1 MIRLCRVLFM
11 AFTATAAV
19 CPDVM
24 VNPAMCADWPT
35 FRGTDRSGV
44 SKEADLLQEWPEAG
58 PPLLWKSEG
67 TGRGYTSLAIA
78 NGKMYLLGDGISDVD
93 SKDEYF
99 ICLDIKDGQRKWATR
114 IGPAWNEG
122 SPTWQSSRSTPSVDG
137 DRVYGL
143 TATGELL
150 CCNTETGATNWQ
162 KSLKKDFDGK
172 KADGWGY
179 SESVLIDGDHLIC
192 TPGGG
197 KNTMVALNKLTGE
210 TVWMTSR
217 EGDRGAGHAS
227 IVISNVGGVKVYVQT
242 TGSGGMGVRASD
254 GKLMWSYPIDQTT
267 AVIPTPIVKN
277 DLVFIVAGYRRGGA
291 LVRQKA
297 DGAGGVAIDEVYKIK
312 PELAN
317 KHGGLVLIGDY
328 LYGDSDDQGTPFC
341 ANLETGE
348 VVWRKRAS
356 GSGSIAM
363 AGAPGRLYLHF
374 ANGKMVLAKAEPGD
388 YVEVGSFTTPGSGG
402 RPSWSQPVILDGKL
416 YVREDNVVLCFDI
429 RKKN

>member
-1 MIRLCRVLFM
+1 MIRLSRDLFVY
-11 AFTATAAV
+11 FATAAV
-19 CPDVM
+19 VCQGAFASR
-24 VNPAMCADWPT
+24 AMSADWPT
-35 FRGTDRSGV
+35 FRGSDRSGV
-44 SKEADLLQEWPEAG
+44 SKETDLLQEWPEGG

-78 NGKMYLLGDGISDVD
+78 NGKMYILGDGISDVD
-93 SKDEYF
+93 NKDEYF
-99 ICLDIKDGQRKWATR
+99 LCLDIKDGQRKWATR

-122 SPTWQSSRSTPSVDG
+122 SPTWQSSRSTPTVDG

-143 TATGELL
+143 TASGELL
-150 CCNTETGATNWQ
+150 CCNTETGTINWQ
-162 KSLKKDFDGK
+162 KNLKKDFEGS

-179 SESVLIDGDHLIC
+179 SESVLIDGDHLVC

-197 KNTMVALNKLTGE
+197 KNTMAALNKLTGE
-210 TVWMTSR
+210 TVWTTSR

-254 GKLMWSYPIDQTT
+254 GKLMWSYPIDKTT

-291 LVRQKA
+291 LVRQKS
-297 DGAGGVAIDEVYKIK
+297 DGAGGATIDEVYKIK

-317 KHGGLVLIGDY
+317 KHGGLVLVGDY
-328 LYGDSDDQGTPFC
+328 LFGDSDDQGLPFC

-348 VVWRKRAS
+348 VLWRKRGT

-363 AGAPGRLYLHF
+363 AAAPGRIYLHF
-374 ANGKMVLAKAEPGD
+374 ADGKMVLAKAEPGE
-388 YVEVGSFTTPGSGG
+388 YVEVGSFTTPGSGS

-429 RKKN
+429 RKKG